1 MVRTH
6 PGELPDSIRTD
17 PRRAAEVMLFD
28 CLQAGLPD
36 DYRVYYSVRW
46 LARGRRGEAPRDGE
60 IDFVVLNRAGEVLC
74 IEQKNGTLE
83 EGPAGLLK
91 RYDGAEKDPVRQVH
105 RSLDKVREKFRWQHG
120 RPLAVDYL
128 VYLPDYQVKDLNAAG
143 LDASRVV
150 DARDRRHLAIRI
162 QELLG
167 RGTDPADGR
176 YERVHEF
183 FCQTFQVVPDIH
195 AHREAQ
201 ERSFVRQVGPVAA
214 VLANLEMSP
223 YRLRFTGTA
232 GSGKSLVARHVF
244 ARLAGEG
251 KRVLLT
257 CFNRPLAERLEREER
272 LLYCGMTRATV
283 RLDLVV
289 QQDNPANR
297 RFLEP

>member
-1 MVRTH
+1 M
-6 PGELPDSIRTD
+6 
-17 PRRAAEVMLFD
+17 
-28 CLQAGLPD
+28 
-36 DYRVYYSVRW
+36 
-46 LARGRRGEAPRDGE
+46 
-60 IDFVVLNRAGEVLC
+60 
-74 IEQKNGTLE
+74 
-83 EGPAGLLK
+83 
-91 RYDGAEKDPVRQVH
+91 
-105 RSLDKVREKFRWQHG
+105 
-120 RPLAVDYL
+120 
-128 VYLPDYQVKDLNAAG
+128 
-143 LDASRVV
+143 
-150 DARDRRHLAIRI
+150 
-162 QELLG
+162 
-167 RGTDPADGR
+167 
-176 YERVHEF
+176 
-183 FCQTFQVVPDIH
+183 
-195 AHREAQ
+195 
-201 ERSFVRQVGPVAA
+201 RQVGPVAA